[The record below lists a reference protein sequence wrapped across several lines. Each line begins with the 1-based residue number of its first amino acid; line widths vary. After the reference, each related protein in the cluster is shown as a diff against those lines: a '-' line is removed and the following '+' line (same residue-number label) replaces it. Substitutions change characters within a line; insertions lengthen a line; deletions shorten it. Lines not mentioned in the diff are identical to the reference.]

1 MALPKL
7 NETLKFNM
15 EIPSTGKK
23 VKYRPY
29 LVKEE
34 KVLLQAFE
42 SGDLKTSLEA
52 MVDTIDACLDQKQ
65 NIDTAELTTF
75 DVEYMFTQ
83 IRAQSVGETSTIQVK
98 CTNCEQSNEYKV
110 DLSELEIKVD
120 QQDMI
125 IDITDDIAVEMKYP
139 SYRNILEQDFDKL
152 GEDADSLLKVIATS
166 IAAIITKDERIETS
180 DVTTGEMV
188 EFLESM
194 TSTQMAK
201 IGEFI
206 QSAPSLKHTAEFTCS
221 DCNTDN
227 KVELKGLA
235 DFF

>member
-65 NIDTAELTTF
+65 NIDTADLTTF

-83 IRAQSVGETSTIQVK
+83 IRAQSVGETSSIQVK
-98 CTNCEQSNEYKV
+98 CTNCDQSNEYKV
-110 DLSELEIKVD
+110 DLSDLEVKVNK
-120 QQDMI
+120 QDMI
-125 IDITDDIAVEMKYP
+125 LDITDDIAVEMKYP
-139 SYRNILEQDFDKL
+139 SYRNILDQDFEKL
-152 GEDADSLLKVIATS
+152 GEDADSLLNVIATS
-166 IAAIITKDERIETS
+166 IGAVITSEERIDAD
-180 DVTTGEMV
+180 DVTTEELV
-188 EFLESM
+188 EFLQSM

-206 QSAPSLKHTAEFTCS
+206 QSAPSLKHTAEFTCE
-221 DCNTDN
+221 DCNTEN
-227 KVELKGLA
+227 AVELKGLA

>member
-23 VKYRPY
+23 IKYRPY

-52 MVDTIDACLDQKQ
+52 MVDTIDACLDQKSNV
-65 NIDTAELTTF
+65 NISDLTTF

-98 CTNCEQSNEYKV
+98 CTECEQSNEYKV
-110 DLSELEIKVD
+110 DLSKLKIDVD
-120 QQDMI
+120 KQDMI
-125 IDITDDIAVEMKYP
+125 LDITDDIAVEMRYP

-152 GEDADSLLKVIATS
+152 EADADGLLGIISTS
-166 IAAIITKDERIETS
+166 IAAVITADERIDTN
-180 DVTTGEMV
+180 DVTTEEMV
-188 EFLESM
+188 EFLQSM

-206 QSAPSLKHTAEFTCS
+206 QGAPSLKHTADFTCS
-221 DCNTDN
+221 DCNKDN
-227 KVELKGLA
+227 TVELKGLA

>member
-1 MALPKL
+1 MALPKI
-7 NETLKFNM
+7 NETLNFNM

-42 SGDLKTSLEA
+42 SGDLKTCLEA

-65 NIDTAELTTF
+65 NIKTDELTTF

-83 IRAQSVGETSTIQVK
+83 IRAQSVGESSTIQVK
-98 CTNCEQSNEYKV
+98 CQNCEQSNEYKI
-110 DLSELEIKVD
+110 DLHELEVKVD
-120 QQDMI
+120 KQDMI
-125 IDITDDIAVEMKYP
+125 LDITDSIAVEMKYP
-139 SYRNILEQDFDKL
+139 SYRNILDQDL
-152 GEDADSLLKVIATS
+152 ENMGEDADGLLNVIATS
-166 IAAIITKDERIETS
+166 IAAVITEDERIDAE
-180 DVTTGEMV
+180 DVTATEMV
-188 EFLESM
+188 EFLQSM

-206 QSAPSLKHTAEFTCS
+206 QGAPSLKHTAEFTCT
-221 DCNTDN
+221 DCNTEN
-227 KVELKGLA
+227 AVELRGLA

>member
-65 NIDTAELTTF
+65 NIDTADLTTF
-75 DVEYMFTQ
+75 DVEFMFTQ
-83 IRAQSVGETSTIQVK
+83 IRAQSVGENSTIQVK
-98 CTNCEQSNEYKV
+98 CSNCEQSNEYQV
-110 DLSELEIKVD
+110 DLSELSVD
-120 QQDMI
+120 IDKQDMI
-125 IDITDDIAVEMKYP
+125 LDITDTISVEMRYP
-139 SYRNILEQDFDKL
+139 SYRNILEQDFEKL
-152 GEDADSLLKVIATS
+152 GEDADTMLNIIATS
-166 IAAIITKDERIETS
+166 IAAVITADERIDAS
-180 DVTTGEMV
+180 DVTSEELV
-188 EFLESM
+188 EFLQSM
-194 TSTQMAK
+194 TSTQLAK
-201 IGEFI
+201 VGEFI
-206 QSAPSLKHTAEFTCS
+206 QGAPSLKHTAKFTCE
-221 DCNTDN
+221 DCGTKNA
-227 KVELKGLA
+227 VELKGLA